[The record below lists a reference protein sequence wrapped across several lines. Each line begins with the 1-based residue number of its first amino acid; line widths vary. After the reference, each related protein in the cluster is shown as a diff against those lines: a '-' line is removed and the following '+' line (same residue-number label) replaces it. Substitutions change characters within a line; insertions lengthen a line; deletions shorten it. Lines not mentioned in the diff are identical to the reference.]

1 MSVSE
6 LKYPKNRLR
15 RTRQAKWIRNLTQES
30 MLSSNDLV
38 WPVFVCEGN
47 NIKDLSLIHI

>member
-1 MSVSE
+1 MCI
-6 LKYPKNRLR
+6 RDR
-15 RTRQAKWIRNLTQES
+15 AKWIRNLTQES

-47 NIKDLSLIHI
+47 NIRDEIHSMPNVYR